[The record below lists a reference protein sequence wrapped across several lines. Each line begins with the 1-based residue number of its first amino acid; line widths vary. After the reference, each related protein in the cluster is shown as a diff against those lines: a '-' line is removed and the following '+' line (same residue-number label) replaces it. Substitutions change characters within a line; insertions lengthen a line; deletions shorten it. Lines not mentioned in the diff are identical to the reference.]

1 MARAVTPGS
10 RQPWLGFA
18 ASVLVQVA
26 GGTGYTFPLYSHSLK
41 KAMGYK
47 QRQITLL
54 GVANDF
60 GENFGIIAGLLCN
73 RFPPWSILLVGATCC
88 FLGFGALW
96 SAVSLTFPNL
106 HYCLLWLALCIA
118 TNSSAWFGTG
128 VIVTNLRNFPH
139 RRGTVAGIL
148 KGYAGLGGAVYTILY
163 TGVLHGSST
172 KLLWFMAV
180 GVPIVSLATMFFV
193 RPFVPPLETN
203 HPSEQRHFMF
213 IQIASVILGIYILF
227 YTIVDYLLPLSDAV
241 ISVLVGVMILLL
253 FAPLAIPIKMT
264 LFPSRTED
272 NNTEENEPLLA
283 ASSSSNDPG
292 DAQENEQ
299 SQAASSS
306 NDPGRTQEIEQ
317 LVAASQE
324 IVPLLAASTT
334 NDPENAPEISE
345 GFDLNAL
352 LAEEE
357 SGTRRRRPRRG
368 ENFEFH
374 QALIKADFWLLFM
387 AYFLGVGSGV
397 TVLNNLAQIGVAA
410 GLEDTTLLLCIFSFC
425 NFVGRIGGGSA
436 SEYLARSRLVSRTIW
451 MTATQAIMVIAF
463 LLYASDINGTLYVS
477 TGMLGVGYGVQFSV
491 MLPTVSEIFGL
502 KHFGLLYNFMLLG
515 NPLGAFLFS
524 GLLAGYLYDK
534 EAAKQLPDSST
545 CLGPNC
551 FRSTFLFLAGM
562 CTLGSLLSS
571 ILSTRL
577 TSVYQ
582 NLYAAG
588 SPRTP
593 RAPLR

>member
-106 HYCLLWLALCIA
+106 HYWLLWLALCIA

-163 TGVLHGSST
+163 TSVLHGSST
-172 KLLWFMAV
+172 KLLWFMTV
-180 GVPIVSLATMFFV
+180 GVPFVSLATMFFV

-213 IQIASVILGIYILF
+213 IQIASFFLGIYILV

-241 ISVLVGVMILLL
+241 ISVLFGVMILLL

-272 NNTEENEPLLA
+272 DNTEENEPLLA

-292 DAQENEQ
+292 DAQENDE
-299 SQAASSS
+299 A
-306 NDPGRTQEIEQ
+306 
-317 LVAASQE
+317 
-324 IVPLLAASTT
+324 
-334 NDPENAPEISE
+334 
-345 GFDLNAL
+345 FDLNAL

-436 SEYLARSRLVSRTIW
+436 SEYLARSRSVSRTIW

>member
-292 DAQENEQ
+292 DAQEN
-299 SQAASSS
+299 
-306 NDPGRTQEIEQ
+306 D
-317 LVAASQE
+317 
-324 IVPLLAASTT
+324 
-334 NDPENAPEISE
+334 E